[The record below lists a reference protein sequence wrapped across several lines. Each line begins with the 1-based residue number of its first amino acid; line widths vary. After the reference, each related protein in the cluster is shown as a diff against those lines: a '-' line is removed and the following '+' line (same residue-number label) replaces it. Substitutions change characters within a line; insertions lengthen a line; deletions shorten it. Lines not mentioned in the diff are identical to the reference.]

1 MDVQSCNIHDRLA
14 IMCIGSGKHTYMTF
28 AINSRWNAS
37 QAAPPAHLQKTP
49 ADYHKLMPLTYPR
62 QSLKK
67 LDEKSHLQYTHLR
80 KLWQS
85 TNEKEQSRA

>member
-49 ADYHKLMPLTYPR
+49 ADYHKLMPLTYLR

-67 LDEKSHLQYTHLR
+67 LGAK
-80 KLWQS
+80 
-85 TNEKEQSRA
+85 NEEVTPSIQTRAQALAVYE